1 MLPAL
6 PIQAPV
12 SKFVVGGA
20 DLMLPGVAIGI
31 EGGPLASAADLPPLE
46 KGGGVVIFC
55 IGNPM
60 PIAVGE
66 ALMDKDAML
75 AAGMKG
81 KGVRVVHTYRD
92 CLWESGSS
100 FAPPGFLSA
109 MLQSGAWVEPIEGG
123 GWPGNV
129 TVEGAAPV
137 VGGVDA
143 GVSMMTFDDADDDD
157 EVQEKK
163 EKKEKK
169 KKKDKERDRDDDE
182 KKEKKKKKDKEKE
195 RDEDKEDQGAA
206 AAAEE
211 EARPV
216 SCWEGLSADDMVYNM
231 LLCAIKIKVKKED
244 LPCETSKFLKDF
256 MQPTLHEVLSRMPA
270 HTHPHARARR
280 ARATALGDKRWEDGM
295 TWGTRAHW
303 LHVYVAAELKRHKL
317 KRDS

>member
-1 MLPAL
+1 
-6 PIQAPV
+6 
-12 SKFVVGGA
+12 
-20 DLMLPGVAIGI
+20 
-31 EGGPLASAADLPPLE
+31 
-46 KGGGVVIFC
+46 
-55 IGNPM
+55 
-60 PIAVGE
+60 
-66 ALMDKDAML
+66 
-75 AAGMKG
+75 
-81 KGVRVVHTYRD
+81 
-92 CLWESGSS
+92 
-100 FAPPGFLSA
+100 
-109 MLQSGAWVEPIEGG
+109 
-123 GWPGNV
+123 
-129 TVEGAAPV
+129 
-137 VGGVDA
+137 
-143 GVSMMTFDDADDDD
+143 MMTFDDADDDD

-280 ARATALGDKRWEDGM
+280 ARATAFRARATALGDKRWEDGM